1 MCFKYKYTKT
11 NCFCLMEKSMDRIN
25 KEMTDCKKTFAISK
39 TDNNSVYKKFLLSPQ
54 DTDSPREKI
63 GKNMNRQ
70 LK

>member
-1 MCFKYKYTKT
+1 
-11 NCFCLMEKSMDRIN
+11 MDRIN